1 MRELIRRLKHGDAIT
16 AVSALEHLFVTHG
29 PLLLAKADNGS
40 PTTFYEKG
48 RAVKTESSPWFPAWK
63 RFNLLSAAH
72 CLDDPDRSEHGIGSR
87 GGIFSGSW
95 VNSPN
100 GRVMLAGLS
109 PLHDAGTIFAASFPE
124 YRCCRFFWAAW
135 VALKPPALG

>member
-1 MRELIRRLKHGDAIT
+1 MDVQEVAAGAT
-16 AVSALEHLFVTHG
+16 A
-29 PLLLAKADNGS
+29 
-40 PTTFYEKG
+40 TTFYEKG